1 MGRKREVT
9 LEREGIDHA
18 CMLIKLKY
26 FRGTDKEIYYSVDN
40 DIYIVVSL
48 ILYI

>member
-26 FRGTDKEIYYSVDN
+26 FSGTDKEIYNPVHN
-40 DIYIVVSL
+40 DIYIFCRVINSL
-48 ILYI
+48 